1 MRLNATVNRGASKTV
16 LGFWGFYMRKTIYWL
31 TSVSA
36 LFLAAVVL
44 ALPAQAAPQSGKTV
58 KWVVSYTVCSHPV
71 GVRACYKR
79 RTFKTPY
86 QVYFAKNGDAFY
98 YTGDGGGIR
107 IRKGQSKGVERSSGS
122 ITEARLKVSGNGFTA
137 VHKYIDKRVVNG
149 MQFKVQFTS
158 KIRLNGNSCQ
168 VTRFDADNVS
178 SGGKTLSY
186 TAAKQAICSVLNGP
200 PGS

>member
-1 MRLNATVNRGASKTV
+1 MKKTLFRQLAGAVPFLVATFAV
-16 LGFWGFYMRKTIYWL
+16 L
-31 TSVSA
+31 S
-36 LFLAAVVL
+36 
-44 ALPAQAAPQSGKTV
+44 AQAAPPKGKTV
-58 KWVVSYTVCSHPV
+58 KWVVAYTVCSHPA

-86 QVYFAKNGDAFY
+86 QIYFAKNGDVFY

-107 IRKGQSKGVERSSGS
+107 IPKGRSKGVERGSKS
-122 ITEARLKVSGNGFTA
+122 ITEVRLKASGNAFTA
-137 VHKYIDKRVVNG
+137 VHKHINKRVVNG

-158 KIRLNGNSCQ
+158 QIRLNRNGCQ
-168 VTRFDADNVS
+168 VTKFDADNVS

-186 TAAKQAICSVLNGP
+186 TAAKQAVCAIYDGP

>member
-1 MRLNATVNRGASKTV
+1 MTRKLFRLV
-16 LGFWGFYMRKTIYWL
+16 
-31 TSVSA
+31 
-36 LFLAAVVL
+36 AAPAL
-44 ALPAQAAPQSGKTV
+44 ALGIGALSQPAQAAPPTGKTV

-86 QVYFAKNGDAFY
+86 QVYFAKNGDTFY

-107 IRKGQSKGVERSSGS
+107 IPKGRSKGAERTSKS
-122 ITEARLKVSGNGFTA
+122 ITEAGLKMAGNGFTA
-137 VHKYIDKRVVNG
+137 IHKYIDKRVVNG

-158 KIRLNGNSCQ
+158 RIKLNGDTCR

-186 TAAKQAICSVLNGP
+186 TAAKQAVCAVYNGP